1 MSKIIEELDWI
12 YTNLLKMGRLFE
24 ERRTDVSD
32 MCFALVEG
40 RDIDKHQVESRF
52 PTARF
57 GEMEVQYDTLTTQFS
72 VRDLNDE
79 DPGMWIPIPP
89 QAHDYPD
96 DGQPKTIGEL

>member
-1 MSKIIEELDWI
+1 MTAHKELEWL
-12 YTNLLKMGRLFE
+12 YANLEKMGQLFQ
-24 ERRTDVSD
+24 ERRSDVAD
-32 MCFALVEG
+32 MCFALVDG
-40 RDIDKHQVESRF
+40 RDIDKHQAESRF

-79 DPGMWIPIPP
+79 NPVWILIPP
-89 QAHDYPD
+89 EAHDYPD